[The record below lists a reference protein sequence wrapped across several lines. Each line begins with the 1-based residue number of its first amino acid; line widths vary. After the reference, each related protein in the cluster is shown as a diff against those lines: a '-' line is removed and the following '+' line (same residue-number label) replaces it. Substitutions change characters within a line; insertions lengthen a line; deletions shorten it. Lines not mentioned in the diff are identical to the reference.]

1 MAKKQPAKKPAKRP
15 VGRALPI
22 LTEARACTHCAS
34 ELPLG
39 PKPLLAGKSSARI
52 LIVGQAP
59 GRVAH
64 ETGKPWN
71 DKSGERLRDWLG
83 MTDDQFYDE
92 SVTAIVPMG
101 FCFPGTGKSG
111 DMPPRPECAP
121 LWHERILKSL
131 KHIGLTVYAGKYA
144 MEHNAGGAY
153 ASVTEAAKAYAD
165 HLPERIFLPHPSP
178 RNNLWLKKNPW
189 FERDVLPKLRR
200 RAAELVG

>member
-1 MAKKQPAKKPAKRP
+1 MAKKQSTCRS
-15 VGRALPI
+15 LPI
-22 LTEARACTHCAS
+22 FSEVRACTQCA
-34 ELPLG
+34 EFLPLG
-39 PKPLLAGKSSARI
+39 PKPLVAGKTSSKI

-83 MTDDQFYDE
+83 MTDKQFYDE
-92 SVTAIVPMG
+92 SLTAIIPMG

-131 KHIGLTVYAGKYA
+131 KHIGLTVFAGKYA
-144 MEHNAGGAY
+144 MDHNASGRY
-153 ASVTEAAKAYAD
+153 STVTQAARGYD
-165 HLPERIFLPHPSP
+165 HDLPSEIFLPHPSP

-189 FERDVLPKLRR
+189 FEADVLPMLRNR
-200 RAAELVG
+200 VSDLIS